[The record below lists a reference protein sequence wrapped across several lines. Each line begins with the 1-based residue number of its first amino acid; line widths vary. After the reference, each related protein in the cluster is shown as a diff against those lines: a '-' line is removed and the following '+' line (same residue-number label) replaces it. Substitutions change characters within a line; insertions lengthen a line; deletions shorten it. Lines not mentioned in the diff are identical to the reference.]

1 MNFERLHQI
10 IVAPVISEKATRVA
24 EKSNQ
29 AVFKVLCDA
38 QKPEI
43 KEAVEKLFK
52 VKVERVETVN
62 VKGKIKRF
70 GQSFGKRS
78 DWKKAYVTLAKG
90 QEIDFVG
97 GSAN

>member
-24 EKSNQ
+24 EKRNQ
-29 AVFKVLCDA
+29 AVFKVLRDA

-52 VKVERVETVN
+52 VKVERVETLN
-62 VKGKIKRF
+62 VKGKTKRF